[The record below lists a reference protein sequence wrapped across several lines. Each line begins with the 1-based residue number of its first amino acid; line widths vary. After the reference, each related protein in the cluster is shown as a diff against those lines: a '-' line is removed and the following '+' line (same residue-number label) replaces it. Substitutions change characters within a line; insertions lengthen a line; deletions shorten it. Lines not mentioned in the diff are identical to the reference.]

1 VTAVLTILVVYT
13 TVTAGAGLYLLPV
26 IVGTARRAPDIG
38 TVAVINILLG
48 WTLAG
53 WAVALAMALR
63 SPVPPPVQVTQ
74 VFPAPPPWPGA
85 PPLILPP
92 RPGGP
97 GHGGQP

>member
-1 VTAVLTILVVYT
+1 MTAALTILAVYT
-13 TVTAGAGLYLLPV
+13 KITGCAGLYLLPV

-48 WTLAG
+48 WTVAG
-53 WAVALAMALR
+53 WAIALAMALR
-63 SPVPPPVQVTQ
+63 SPVPPPVQVTP
-74 VFPAPPPWPGA
+74 VFPAPPARPGP

-97 GHGGQP
+97 GRGGRP